1 MKKKKKKVTVTV
13 NMEKK
18 LKKRLNMEKKKKK
31 KQPVKNQENGHQ
43 RILFHI
49 VNMTIAYSEGTN
61 VFENALTRLRLTTS

>member
-1 MKKKKKKVTVTV
+1 MKKKKKKVTV

-18 LKKRLNMEKKKKK
+18 LKKRLNTEKKKKK
-31 KQPVKNQENGHQ
+31 KKHPVKNQENGHQ

>member
-1 MKKKKKKVTVTV
+1 MKKKKKKVTV

-18 LKKRLNMEKKKKK
+18 LKKRLNMEKKLKKK
-31 KQPVKNQENGHQ
+31 NHQVKKQENGQQ

-49 VNMTIAYSEGTN
+49 ANMTIAYSEGTN